1 LLALNAPIVVLFL
14 AGFSSNKVEGL
25 AAFKGIN
32 LVLIAPAAVM
42 FIQGA
47 WQYVFTV
54 IPTYW
59 LYQSL
64 DLSAANQPWGTAF
77 LVAIVA
83 YGIVLVGLVVWFRK
97 RVFF

>member
-1 LLALNAPIVVLFL
+1 LFL

-64 DLSAANQPWGTAF
+64 DLSAANQPWGHCFCSCDRCLWSRAGGLGRMVSEAGVF
-77 LVAIVA
+77 LGRQVD
-83 YGIVLVGLVVWFRK
+83 R
-97 RVFF
+97 